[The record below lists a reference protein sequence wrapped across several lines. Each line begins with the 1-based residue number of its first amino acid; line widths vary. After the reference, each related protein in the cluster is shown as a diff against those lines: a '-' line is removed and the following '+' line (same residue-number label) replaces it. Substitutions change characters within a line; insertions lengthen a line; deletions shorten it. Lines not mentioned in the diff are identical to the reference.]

1 MEYHQIHLRYMRQT
15 CTCFSN
21 YIEIIASVI
30 ENIGDINLHA
40 IFLSSF
46 IDMDNSLIMVRI
58 DTNYCD
64 YLRRFD
70 SKVPY
75 NYGEKEVRLFVG
87 ILFKIDKCMYF
98 APLSSPK
105 PKHQRIKSNLDF
117 FKLDSGKLGA
127 INFNKMLQ
135 FQTIGR
141 EMY

>member
-1 MEYHQIHLRYMRQT
+1 
-15 CTCFSN
+15 
-21 YIEIIASVI
+21 
-30 ENIGDINLHA
+30 
-40 IFLSSF
+40 
-46 IDMDNSLIMVRI
+46 MDNSLIMVRI